1 MTPDD
6 SISSEM
12 AFLFASHAQKVR
24 PLRILAVDDHDAS
37 RMLLL
42 FVLGNTNHIVHT
54 CKDPTKAL
62 ALAAEKDYDFFVLD
76 VHMPA
81 MSGAELLD
89 NLRKSKPIYTTTPAI
104 LISADQSTDMHYM
117 AGMINNTIFLPKP
130 IAPAKV
136 LQAIE
141 KLFIPA

>member
-12 AFLFASHAQKVR
+12 AALFASHAQKVR
-24 PLRILAVDDHDAS
+24 PLRILAVDDHQSS
-37 RMLLL
+37 RMLLM
-42 FVLGNTNHIVHT
+42 FVLGNSNHILHT

-62 ALAAEKDYDFFVLD
+62 EMAADKEYDLFILD

-89 NLRKSKPIYTTTPAI
+89 YLRKSNPSYASTPAV

-117 AGMINNTIFLPKP
+117 AGMITNTVFLPKP
-130 IAPAKV
+130 IAPANV
-136 LQAIE
+136 LAAIE
-141 KLFIPA
+141 KLFITP